1 MADAVTLGHAAHPP
15 PEDAV
20 EDIDVDGET
29 HKNSVH
35 QRLRANSSIMQ
46 VKKLLGM
53 SFPHW

>member
-1 MADAVTLGHAAHPP
+1 MTDVAAIGLPAQSL

-20 EDIDVDGET
+20 EDVDVDNDV

-53 SFPHW
+53 SMSPS